1 MEDHTEPHYRGGW
14 AGPAAA
20 LVLIAIGLIILGG
33 LEVGLM
39 NSLLNG

>member
-1 MEDHTEPHYRGGW
+1 MEDHSENHYRGGW

-20 LVLIAIGLIILGG
+20 LVLIAIGLIVLAW

-39 NSLLNG
+39 NTLLHG